1 MVPLTSLAAVLAVL
15 SLGTVPCVSTTGEDA
30 ARGSRPD
37 LSGAE
42 QVVVSDDGFF
52 ALHYTHEGVDRVQSV
67 ADLDDNGLVDVLDDA
82 LVGLERARVA
92 YRERG
97 YRELV
102 RDHGGGGGPE
112 LDVYIVDLANNGFAN
127 AVPAEEEAEPW
138 SCYIRLA
145 ADLTSGTTALLD
157 SVAAHELNHCVQ
169 YRYTT
174 DSSTWMYESA
184 ATFEQYGLYES
195 GLLDLALQ
203 VLWGTRINGAR
214 RPLDDVGNRFEYA
227 GFSWWKFWNEYQPA
241 GERMVPLWE
250 ALAVEPRWQQTLNA
264 QAGLLWSLD
273 LPAVFLEYATW
284 NSFACARDDGQH
296 YDPATMACV
305 LETIEVPVTPL
316 AVGEESVVVLDPGDY
331 TSATLELS
339 ADGGGQSPALSCEV
353 AGAGA
358 EVLVR
363 LIALDEFGGRGAHVD
378 ARAESSEQIE
388 LRLDDALVAAG
399 RALVVIASV
408 GDEAASLTCTASF
421 VEPLVEEGEAT
432 AGCQCSTMPERG
444 GTGVWVAL
452 ACLFLAL
459 GLCRRSPT
467 SASSGSDRG
476 PLVNQPRETGRGQ
489 AQAEHEAR

>member
-1 MVPLTSLAAVLAVL
+1 LTSITAVLAAL
-15 SLGTVPCVSTTGEDA
+15 SLGTVPCVSTTGADA

-52 ALHYTHEGVDRVQSV
+52 ALHYTQEGVDRVQSV
-67 ADLDDNGLVDVLDDA
+67 ADLDGNGLADVLDDA

-145 ADLTSGTTALLD
+145 ADLTSGSTALLD

-174 DSSTWMYESA
+174 ESSTWMYESA

-203 VLWGTRINGAR
+203 VLWGTRLNGAR

-250 ALAVEPRWQQTLNA
+250 ALAAEPRWKETLNA
-264 QAGLLWSLD
+264 QAELLWSLD

-284 NSFACARDDGQH
+284 NSFACARDDGGH

-305 LETIEVPVTPL
+305 LETMEVPVTPL
-316 AVGEESVVVLDPGDY
+316 TVGEESVVVLDPGDY
-331 TSATLELS
+331 TSVTLELS
-339 ADGGGQSPALSCEV
+339 ADGAGQSPALSCSV
-353 AGAGA
+353 SGAGA

-363 LIALDEFGGRGAHVD
+363 LIALDELGVRGAQVD
-378 ARAESSEQIE
+378 ARAENSEQIE

-399 RALVVIASV
+399 GALVVVASV
-408 GDEAASLTCTASF
+408 GDGLASLPCTASF
-421 VEPLVEEGEAT
+421 VEPLISEGEGEAT
-432 AGCQCSTMPERG
+432 AGCQCSAIPGRE
-444 GTGVWVAL
+444 GTSLWLALCCLSLAL
-452 ACLFLAL
+452 AL
-459 GLCRRSPT
+459 RHRSSN
-467 SASSGSDRG
+467 SAS
-476 PLVNQPRETGRGQ
+476 
-489 AQAEHEAR
+489 